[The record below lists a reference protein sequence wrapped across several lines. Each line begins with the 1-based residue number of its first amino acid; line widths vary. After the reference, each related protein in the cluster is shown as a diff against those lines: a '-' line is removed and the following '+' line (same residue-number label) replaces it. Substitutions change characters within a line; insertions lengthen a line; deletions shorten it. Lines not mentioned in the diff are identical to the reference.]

1 MNYESPEIEV
11 IEVVVEAGFAV
22 STEVGEGNPIGGTTN
37 SQTRSVGQRSTP
49 EVIF

>member
-22 STEVGEGNPIGGTTN
+22 STGTEVGDGNQIDKVNVPTK
-37 SQTRSVGQRSTP
+37 
-49 EVIF
+49 VIF

>member
-11 IEVVVEAGFAV
+11 IEVIVEAGFAV
-22 STEVGEGNPIGGTTN
+22 STEIGTGNPIGNSTN
-37 SQTRSVGQRSTP
+37 SQTRSVGQRTTP